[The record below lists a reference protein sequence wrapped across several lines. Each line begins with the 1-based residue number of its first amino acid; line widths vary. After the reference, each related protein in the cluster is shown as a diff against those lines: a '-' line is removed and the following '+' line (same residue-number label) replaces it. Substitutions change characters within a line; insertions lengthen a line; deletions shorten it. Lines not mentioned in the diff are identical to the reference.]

1 MNKALVTENDTSKDI
16 IKKRENLQKLK
27 GEISNKIDV
36 LNYEKNAAHE
46 D

>member
-16 IKKRENLQKLK
+16 INKRENLQKLK
-27 GEISNKIDV
+27 GDISNKIDV
-36 LNYEKNAAHE
+36 LNYEKNVARE